1 VSWWKGQGESRGW
14 GSQQAKLDLNNVK
27 LRESMSFGRSHSPKT
42 NRALRKKITNEEN
55 LVREPR
61 EVERVL

>member
-42 NRALRKKITNEEN
+42 NRAKD
-55 LVREPR
+55 
-61 EVERVL
+61 VEAEKVP